1 MENQIFPDQL
11 PLEES
16 QWLLLPQSRSGK
28 HALEVAS
35 QAAEE
40 AGNLLLEH
48 VNEEK
53 EIKYKEGRANIVTDV
68 DLLVENRIIALL
80 QSEYPDYNILSEE
93 TAAITNDSE
102 YTWVIDPLDGTN
114 NYVHGIPFYSVAI
127 GLTNSYE
134 VLLGLTYDPWRKELF
149 VAQKGA
155 GAWLNGQ
162 PISVSERTTLEGS
175 FIGCDMGYDPEA
187 GAVMLDGFRNSWPQM
202 CGLRIMGSAV
212 LGLAY
217 VACGRLDLYI
227 HPYLYPWDMASGILL
242 VKEAG
247 GKITDWEH
255 EAATIYSQ
263 QIVAGNEAVH
273 HQFMKLM
280 KTEFQLGL
288 NWA

>member
-1 MENQIFPDQL
+1 MEG
-11 PLEES
+11 S
-16 QWLLLPQSRSGK
+16 QWLLLPQSRSGQ
-28 HALEVAS
+28 HAVEVAS
-35 QAAEE
+35 KAAEA
-40 AGNLLLEH
+40 AGNLLIEH
-48 VNEEK
+48 VDEER
-53 EIKYKEGRANIVTDV
+53 ELKYKEGRANIVTDV
-68 DLLVENRIIALL
+68 DVLVEKQIITIL

-127 GLTNSYE
+127 ALTNSYE

-162 PISVSERTTLEGS
+162 QIAVSERTALEGS
-175 FIGCDMGYDPEA
+175 FIGCDMGYDPEDGA
-187 GAVMLDGFRNSWPQM
+187 GMLEGFRNSWPQM

-212 LGLAY
+212 LGLSY

-227 HPYLYPWDMASGILL
+227 HPHLYPWDVTGGLLL

-247 GKITDWEH
+247 GKITDWEG
-255 EAATIYSQ
+255 EPATIYGK
-263 QIVAGNEAVH
+263 QIVAGNETVH
-273 HQFMKLM
+273 HQFMRLM

-288 NWA
+288 NWT